1 MQLRPEVA
9 LRAMI
14 KSLRDVVLPAVD
26 PDNKLALEQL
36 QVSIGLLSLM
46 EQRLPLS
53 FRFDCDEL
61 RRLLDFAA
69 ELAQVAGA
77 GGLAT
82 DDLRDLHAAA
92 ASGAAVL
99 ARAQADP
106 AEVLA
111 AVRALRA
118 AGSNLV
124 TVAYPALAGADRV
137 ALERCVLT
145 MSEAQLLRD
154 RAWVLPQGWE
164 PHPDSLPAISELLDH
179 KVPGGDT

>member
-1 MQLRPEVA
+1 MQLRPDVA

-14 KSLRDVVLPAVD
+14 KSLSDVVLPAVD
-26 PDNKLALEQL
+26 PTNKLALEQL

-61 RRLLDFAA
+61 RRLLGFAA
-69 ELAQVAGA
+69 ELSQVASA
-77 GGLAT
+77 GGLAP
-82 DDLRDLHAAA
+82 DALRDLEAAA
-92 ASGAAVL
+92 ADGAEVL
-99 ARAQADP
+99 QRAQADP

-118 AGSNLV
+118 AGSGLV
-124 TVAYPALAGADRV
+124 SVAYPALAGADRA

-164 PHPDSLPAISELLDH
+164 PHPDALPPISALLDGAL
-179 KVPGGDT
+179 PDGGT